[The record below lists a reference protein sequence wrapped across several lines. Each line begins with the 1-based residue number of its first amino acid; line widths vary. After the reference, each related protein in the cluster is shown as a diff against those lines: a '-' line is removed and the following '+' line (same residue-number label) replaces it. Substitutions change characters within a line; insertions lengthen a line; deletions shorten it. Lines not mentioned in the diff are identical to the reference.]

1 MANQGATRRKINP
14 QKFAMWTAIGSIIM
28 MFAGF
33 TSGLIVRKS
42 QGNWLA
48 FDLPN
53 LLYISTGVILVSS
66 LTMHL
71 ALKTFKERN
80 MRLHKKY
87 VVATVILGL
96 SFAILQYF
104 GFKHMLS
111 NLPWNNNVS
120 LQYIVVIIGVHAA
133 HILGGVVALF
143 VMFLQTFNKR
153 EKIYSSSKLEIVAT
167 YWHFV
172 DILWVYLFIF
182 FIITR

>member
-1 MANQGATRRKINP
+1 
-14 QKFAMWTAIGSIIM
+14 M

-42 QGNWLA
+42 QGNWLS

-53 LLYISTGVILVSS
+53 ILYVSTAVILLSS

-71 ALKTFKERN
+71 AIKTFKERN
-80 MRLHKKY
+80 MRLHERF
-87 VVATVILGL
+87 VIATVILGL

-104 GFKHMLS
+104 GFKEMFS
-111 NLPWNNNVS
+111 TLPWNNNVS
-120 LQYIVVIIGVHAA
+120 LQYIVVIIGVHAL
-133 HILGGVVALF
+133 HILGGVIALL
-143 VMFLQTFNKR
+143 VMLIQTFNKNT
-153 EKIYSSSKLEIVAT
+153 KVYSASKLEIVAT

-172 DILWVYLFIF
+172 DILWIYLFIF